1 MPTPSVR
8 PSARPLKFEL
18 INILFFY
25 QGKETRREMDKWME
39 EYKAYFSF
47 CLFNVRFND
56 GIKIYTPT
64 KVPGAQL
71 GKGRWGLTPPS

>member
-18 INILFFY
+18 INILFY